1 MVHIGCYAETPDHT
15 AIPLLKRLDNSMDFT
30 DCFNLM
36 FDKGCPIFTFI
47 IEGNNRK
54 CYAAKTLDTY
64 AQNGPSTKCLDSIY
78 NVWPQDK
85 VEAIEVFQLKGN
97 LIKFKCSTHRGLIGV
112 LMDSPWMTCV
122 FQHRH
127 YCHLFS

>member
-1 MVHIGCYAETPDHT
+1 MLNETFSVIFKHCAMLKDSGMVHLGCYAETPDHT
-15 AIPLLKRLDNSMDFT
+15 AIPTLKRLDNSMDFT

-36 FDKGCPIFTFI
+36 FDLGCPIFTFI

-97 LIKFKCSTHRGLIGV
+97 LTGNC
-112 LMDSPWMTCV
+112 
-122 FQHRH
+122 
-127 YCHLFS
+127 

>member
-1 MVHIGCYAETPDHT
+1 MHKDSGMVYPVYLGCYGETPDHT
-15 AIPLLKRLDNSMDFT
+15 AIPLLKIYGANMQFQE
-30 DCFNLM
+30 CFNDML
-36 FDKGCPIFTFI
+36 DLGCPIFTFI

-85 VEAIEVFQLKGN
+85 VEAIEVYQLKGN
-97 LIKFKCSTHRGLIGV
+97 LTGNC
-112 LMDSPWMTCV
+112 
-122 FQHRH
+122 
-127 YCHLFS
+127 